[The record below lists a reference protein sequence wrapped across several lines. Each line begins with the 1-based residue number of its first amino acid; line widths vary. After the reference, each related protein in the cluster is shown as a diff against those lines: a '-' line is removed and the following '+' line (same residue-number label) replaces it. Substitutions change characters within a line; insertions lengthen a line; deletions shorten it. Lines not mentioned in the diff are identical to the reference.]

1 MFVFDVSFK
10 FLQIQ
15 HPLNSFDV
23 RQVLNAVQEA
33 NEAEEISKAK
43 EESHENSDPHFGENA
58 FETPKKRC
66 EPIEQEPQSH
76 AS

>member
-1 MFVFDVSFK
+1 MYAK
-10 FLQIQ
+10 FSML
-15 HPLNSFDV
+15 F
-23 RQVLNAVQEA
+23 QEA

-66 EPIEQEPQSH
+66 EPIEQKPQSH